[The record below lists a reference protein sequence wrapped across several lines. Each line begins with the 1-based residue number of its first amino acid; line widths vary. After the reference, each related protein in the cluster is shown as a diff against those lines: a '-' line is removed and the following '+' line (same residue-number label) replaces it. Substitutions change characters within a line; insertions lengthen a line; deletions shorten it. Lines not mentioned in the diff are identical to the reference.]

1 MRQQIRREKK
11 KQQIKEA
18 ALQLFATNGYENTK
32 VSDIVKHIE
41 ASQGTFY
48 WYFESKEECA
58 LEMIEDGKQ
67 QLLHSIKLG
76 YRLEKFKVEEALGST
91 KNIFLQIFEFA
102 QHNRFLMQI
111 ILRGIHSQPV
121 LQEKVESIKRAME
134 QAFEENL
141 SRAKEFGVLQQD
153 VDEKI
158 QAIFIMSLMEGVL
171 SRWLDVSN
179 DAMLADINKEQLIDQ
194 VVHFEFYG
202 LFGHN

>member
-141 SRAKEFGVLQQD
+141 SRAKEFDVLQQD